1 MLLYKAVH
9 KRHADRYCQIYIVI
23 MLWRY
28 ISCYIYIYIYIYIM
42 LDIYFSSP
50 DTMKVKLCKKG
61 NIFYYNVDRV

>member
-1 MLLYKAVH
+1 
-9 KRHADRYCQIYIVI
+9 
-23 MLWRY
+23 
-28 ISCYIYIYIYIYIM
+28 M

>member
-1 MLLYKAVH
+1 MPLYKVVH
-9 KRHADRYCQIYIVI
+9 KRHADGYCQIYIVI

-28 ISCYIYIYIYIYIM
+28 ISYYIYIYIYIM